1 MKNSNNYAADYLG
14 IAAKGE
20 KIKYSIEKLSYDGD
34 NWAGIY
40 IPETK
45 VMLGGVSI
53 DSETFYDDF
62 LITEVDKEN
71 AQDTL
76 KYCVGLFVEYG
87 TIAMS
92 YNELKKTYDDK
103 CRREAELHSCEE
115 CFWEELKREGG
126 YSM

>member
-1 MKNSNNYAADYLG
+1 MKRLEKQVADVQGLAANRERKESGIKKLCYDNN
-14 IAAKGE
+14 
-20 KIKYSIEKLSYDGD
+20 
-34 NWAGIY
+34 NWAGTYDPAI
-40 IPETK
+40 K

-53 DSETFYDDF
+53 DGKTFDNDF
-62 LITEVDKEN
+62 KITEVEEEN
-71 AQDTL
+71 AQDAL

-115 CFWEELKREGG
+115 CFWEK
-126 YSM
+126 